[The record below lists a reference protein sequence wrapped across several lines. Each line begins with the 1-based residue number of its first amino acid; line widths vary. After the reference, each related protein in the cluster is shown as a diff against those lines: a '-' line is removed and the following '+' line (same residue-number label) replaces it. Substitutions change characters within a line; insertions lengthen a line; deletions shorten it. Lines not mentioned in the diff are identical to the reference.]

1 MEELFKLISNYGF
14 PIVVAGYLLFR
25 QEQKMDSLI
34 NVITKK
40 DGVFDKIEE
49 ILSTIRRKNND
60 K

>member
-34 NVITKK
+34 DVITKK
-40 DGVFDKIEE
+40 DGIFDKIEE
-49 ILSTIRRKNND
+49 ILSIIKRKNND